1 MNEITQSFNDFYLLV
16 KQSLPEILLGLIVLT
31 IFIFLGLIAGR
42 TAKKILDRTNT
53 SAKRVILIRRFTRW
67 FFYLIGIIFSLQI
80 MGLTQT
86 ASGLLAAGGVLT
98 VVLGFAFREIGEN
111 LLAGLFMSFSR
122 SFDVGDLIESNG
134 ILGIVKTINI
144 RDVHVRTGDGIDIFI
159 PSAIIFKNTLNNYT
173 RDGLRRG
180 RFTIGIDFRDDS
192 RNARKL
198 IFETIKKIP
207 GVLSDPAPSVQ
218 IANFTANYI
227 ELEIFF
233 WINTFSELSVL
244 GDIKT
249 QVMEDTKQT
258 LLENG
263 YTMSSEVSTAVE
275 ILTKTDSKE
284 TRINV

>member
-1 MNEITQSFNDFYLLV
+1 MNEITQSFNDFYLLI

-31 IFIFLGLIAGR
+31 GFIFLGLTAGR

-67 FFYLIGIIFSLQI
+67 FFYLIGIIISLQI
-80 MGLTQT
+80 MGLTKT

-159 PSAIIFKNTLNNYT
+159 PSAIIFKNPLNNYT

-180 RFTIGIDFRDDS
+180 KFTIGIDFRNDS
-192 RNARKL
+192 RFARQL
-198 IFETIKKIP
+198 ILQKIQKIP
-207 GVLSDPAPSVQ
+207 GVLNEPPPSVQ
-218 IANFTANYI
+218 VLNFTASYI
-227 ELEIFF
+227 ELEVFF
-233 WINTFSELSVL
+233 WINTLSEFSVL

-249 QVMEDTKQT
+249 QVMEETKQA
-258 LLENG
+258 LLENE
-263 YTMSSEVSTAVE
+263 YTMSSEVSTAIE
-275 ILTKTDSKE
+275 ILKK
-284 TRINV
+284 